1 MNAPHYATVS
11 HGQAIYQCVYDHE
24 LGFMCGK
31 CRALL
36 GFRPAQSEICAK
48 CGARVEEAMYP
59 AKKAQP
65 SHLPDA
71 GMRPVQ
77 ARVGGLR
84 GISNARENRNQ

>member
-1 MNAPHYATVS
+1 MNAPYYATVS
-11 HGQAIYQCVYDHE
+11 DGQAIYQCVYDSE

-31 CRALL
+31 CRSLL
-36 GFRPAQSEICAK
+36 GFRPAQAEVCK

-65 SHLPDA
+65 SQLPDA

-77 ARVGGLR
+77 ASVRGLR